1 MALRNERASYS
12 MNLGEFD
19 RYLRDKNRE
28 LDLCIKEVAEVQE
41 RLKAEFLREL
51 QVWQGLFGYCYPQ
64 VTLRRA
70 ELPAAFQQYLD
81 RIEQEETARLEAE
94 IADLAVKL
102 AAGREA
108 IDAGTASAQ
117 AAVRALREENPQL
130 DKREEFL
137 KRKIITLQDSYTEA
151 YQQLEK
157 ARAPFLG
164 WLTNASAISRAKR
177 QQALVKKEQAEAIEQ
192 LRQVRQNWLTAVQE
206 TSETQAKL
214 REQWQQATIQTAEQ
228 QARYDYV
235 RNNLAELA
243 SQNGIQ
249 RALDEMTEAPDMTD
263 ELGDKLRELA
273 EHNAIRA
280 RYEEGLAATSES
292 LGLLRGVNTGLD
304 KFSDS
309 VSKVLSEQKRYS
321 LKQITIAVPRQVASI
336 NQTWAALA
344 KEARDEERVVA
355 SPLEFAAIAR
365 RYVIDRLTP
374 TVIQRYFETMGEA
387 LNVATRAWG

>member
-1 MALRNERASYS
+1 

-19 RYLRDKNRE
+19 RYLRDKNKE

-70 ELPAAFQQYLD
+70 ELPVAFQQYLD

-94 IADLAVKL
+94 IEDLAVKL

-137 KRKIITLQDSYTEA
+137 KRKIIKLQDSYTEA

-157 ARAPFLG
+157 AREPLLG
-164 WLTNASAISRAKR
+164 WLTNAGEISRAKR
-177 QQALVKKEQAEAIEQ
+177 QQALLKKEQAESIEQ

-243 SQNGIQ
+243 RQNGIQ
-249 RALDEMTEAPDMTD
+249 RALDEMTEAPDMAD

-292 LGLLRGVNTGLD
+292 LGLLRGINTGLD

-321 LKQITIAVPRQVASI
+321 LKQITIEVPRQVASI

-355 SPLEFAAIAR
+355 SPVEFAAIAR

>member
-1 MALRNERASYS
+1 MALRNERESYS

-19 RYLRDKNRE
+19 RYLRDKNIE
-28 LDLCIKEVAEVQE
+28 LDLSIKEVAEVQV
-41 RLKAEFLREL
+41 RLRAEFQREL
-51 QVWQGLFGYCYPQ
+51 QIWQGLFGYCYPQ

-70 ELPAAFQQYLD
+70 ELPASFQQYLD
-81 RIEQEETARLEAE
+81 RIEQEEAARLEAE
-94 IADLAVKL
+94 LADLTVKL

-108 IDAGTASAQ
+108 IDAGTDSAQ
-117 AAVRALREENPQL
+117 AALRALREENPQL

-137 KRKIITLQDSYTEA
+137 KRKIKELQDDYTEA

-157 ARAPFLG
+157 ARNPMLG
-164 WLTNASAISRAKR
+164 WLTNAGAISKAKK
-177 QQALVKKEQAEAIEQ
+177 QQAQIKKEQAEAIEQ
-192 LRQVRQNWLTAVQE
+192 LRQVRQSWLTAVQE
-206 TSETQAKL
+206 TSETQGKL
-214 REQWQQATIQTAEQ
+214 REQWQQATIETAEQ

-243 SQNGIQ
+243 KQNGIQ
-249 RALDEMTEAPDMTD
+249 RALDEMTEAPPMTD

-280 RYEEGLAATSES
+280 QYEDALAATSES
-292 LGLLRGVNTGLD
+292 LGLLQGINTGLD
-304 KFSDS
+304 KFCDS
-309 VSKVLSEQKRYS
+309 VSQVLGEQKRYS
-321 LKQITIAVPRQVASI
+321 LKQITIEVPRQVASI
-336 NQTWAALA
+336 NQTWVALA
-344 KEARDEERVVA
+344 KEARDEEQIVS

-387 LNVATRAWG
+387 LNVGTRAWG